1 MCYTNPLLQCV
12 TLLHWSTVLH
22 WSTKFSTA
30 PQTFIGMITVIS
42 PDSKVLSTNQLL
54 CHTLLMTTN
63 QPGYNYQGWSLDR
76 LFHAWLRLGIV
87 WLLLKYL
94 KGKLFQKWPRSE
106 KCTSHNTQHYKHSR
120 PMHVFPN
127 MRIIR
132 CVKGRRQWGEN
143 RWGFGTRSKIIC
155 FSPWLPTRPSSPA
168 RSLTLHRY
176 EI

>member
-1 MCYTNPLLQCV
+1 MPFALFSKDGRAKDQDLGKEADGLFSYQLVSTPVISSNSAVVNANQFE
-12 TLLHWSTVLH
+12 LHWSTVLH

-30 PQTFIGMITVIS
+30 PQTFIGMIKVIS

-106 KCTSHNTQHYKHSR
+106 KCTSHNTTNTLD
-120 PMHVFPN
+120 PCM
-127 MRIIR
+127 
-132 CVKGRRQWGEN
+132 
-143 RWGFGTRSKIIC
+143 C
-155 FSPWLPTRPSSPA
+155 FLIWESSDV
-168 RSLTLHRY
+168 
-176 EI
+176 